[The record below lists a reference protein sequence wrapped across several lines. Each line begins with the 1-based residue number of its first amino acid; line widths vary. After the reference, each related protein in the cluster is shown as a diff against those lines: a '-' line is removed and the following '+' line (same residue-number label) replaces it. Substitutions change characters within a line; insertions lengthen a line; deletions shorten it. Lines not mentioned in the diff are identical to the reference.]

1 MQTIVPT
8 ERFTRASIKIALI
21 AIFTGLSLSTNYVLI
36 DLPNVKVMDALVFVS
51 AFLFGLEV
59 GIGVAVFSRLV
70 YAVNPWGTAPVDLLL
85 FLMLGET
92 FYALAGFLLSKTTLA
107 SSLMEGRGLSQG
119 SIILGVAG
127 LVSTFAY
134 DVLTNFA
141 SYVFV
146 TTSFLNALLIGMATG
161 APLAIVH
168 EVSNLVFFA
177 TVAPLTIV
185 AGRRFILRGKRDVLV
200 GK

>member
-1 MQTIVPT
+1 MQTNVPT
-8 ERFTRASIKIALI
+8 ERFTRASIKVALI
-21 AIFTGLSLSTNYVLI
+21 AVFTGLSLGTNYVLI

-51 AFLFGLEV
+51 AFMFGLDV

-92 FYALAGFLLSKTTLA
+92 FYAFAGFLLSKTTIA
-107 SSLMEGRGLSQG
+107 TSLLEGRELRQG
-119 SIILGVAG
+119 GIILGIAG

-146 TTSFLNALLIGMATG
+146 TASLLNALLIGMATG

-168 EVSNLVFFA
+168 EVSNLIFFA
-177 TVAPLTIV
+177 TVAPLAIV
-185 AGRRFILRGKRDVLV
+185 AGRRFTLQRRDVYF